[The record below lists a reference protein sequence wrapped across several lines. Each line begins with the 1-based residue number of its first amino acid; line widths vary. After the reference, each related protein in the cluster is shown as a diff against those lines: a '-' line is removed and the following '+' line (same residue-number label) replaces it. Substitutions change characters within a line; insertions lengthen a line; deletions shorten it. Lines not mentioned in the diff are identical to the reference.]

1 MKQTERMTP
10 QLKVGCFCLV
20 CAIIKVL
27 KAPYTL
33 FSLHGA
39 QIFNN
44 RLSMRAASNKNCTP
58 LHIKLNTFYWIS
70 EKASECERKKGLSNC
85 IKGGKTK
92 LPVALLHGS
101 YAKHFRASFFDWKRF
116 SPCNREARVD
126 RKHLFLFIL
135 ARGHATQEK
144 KSRKKSEKPQSE
156 QSKGVK
162 CLQWWQ
168 HFYHEFQPFRQ
179 LNLLVTKKRGS
190 SGDGA
195 RKIDEEN

>member
-1 MKQTERMTP
+1 MHREREHKKTCSKMKQTERMTP

-70 EKASECERKKGLSNC
+70 EKASERERKKGLSNC

-101 YAKHFRASFFDWKRF
+101 YEAFPCILFWLKAIF
-116 SPCNREARVD
+116 SV
-126 RKHLFLFIL
+126 
-135 ARGHATQEK
+135 Q
-144 KSRKKSEKPQSE
+144 
-156 QSKGVK
+156 
-162 CLQWWQ
+162 
-168 HFYHEFQPFRQ
+168 
-179 LNLLVTKKRGS
+179 
-190 SGDGA
+190 
-195 RKIDEEN
+195 